1 MAGTLKLEVV
11 VHPIEVDGDDTK
23 PKGGS
28 ELKMKPHW
36 NVDQWV
42 CLSIGDRTIT
52 VSAKELDRA
61 LRACQQ

>member
-11 VHPIEVDGDDTK
+11 VPPIEVDGDDT
-23 PKGGS
+23 KGGS

-36 NVDQWV
+36 NVAQWV

-52 VSAKELDRA
+52 VSARELERA

>member
-1 MAGTLKLEVV
+1 MAETLKLEVV
-11 VHPIEVDGDDTK
+11 LRPIEVDGDDK
-23 PKGGS
+23 AAKDGM

-52 VSAKELDRA
+52 VSAKELERA